1 MTTVVTQFSLPAP
14 LTRDDA
20 KRIFLNTAPR
30 YRELPGLVRKY
41 YHVSDDGRTSGAV
54 YLWKSRADAERLYTK
69 EWERFVFEQYGVYPS
84 VTFFDCPVIVDNV
97 AGTIIHD

>member
-1 MTTVVTQFSLPAP
+1 MTTVLTQFSLPAP
-14 LTRDDA
+14 LARDEA

-54 YLWKSRADAERLYTK
+54 YLWKSRADAERLSSALL
-69 EWERFVFEQYGVYPS
+69 WARFSRREAAARHRSLGGVH
-84 VTFFDCPVIVDNV
+84 VL
-97 AGTIIHD
+97 